1 MFEYIGQTMQLNRMI
16 DQQLVIN
23 NMLVDRIEALE
34 KRIEMLE
41 SR

>member
-16 DQQLVIN
+16 EQQTYIN

-34 KRIEMLE
+34 RRVEMLE